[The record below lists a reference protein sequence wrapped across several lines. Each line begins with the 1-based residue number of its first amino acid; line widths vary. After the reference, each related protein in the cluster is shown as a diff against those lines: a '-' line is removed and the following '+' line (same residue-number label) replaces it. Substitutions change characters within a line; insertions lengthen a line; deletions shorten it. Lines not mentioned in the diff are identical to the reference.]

1 MEKYIVKENEILIE
15 FLKKTF
21 SNLSKNSVKSLLHN
35 EKVFVNG
42 NMTTKYNYELNI
54 GDVVE
59 IREKVA
65 KNINIIYEDKDIIVI
80 NKPSGLLTVA
90 TEKEKNKTAYHLVME
105 YLKKKNKNNRIFII
119 HRLDKDTSG
128 IIMFAKNER
137 AKHLYQDNWNDI
149 VKKRCYYAVIDGKME
164 NKEGTIKSYLKENGN
179 MVYSVKDRSGKLAIT
194 EFTTLNHKKAYSLLD
209 ISIKTG
215 RKHQIRVSLKEY
227 GHPIIGDKKYGAKS
241 NPLGRLGLHAY
252 ELSLQ
257 LPYCKEPLTVES
269 KIPKEFLKIFESEV
283 KDGEI
288 TESHRR

>member
-15 FLKKTF
+15 FLKKMF

-42 NMTTKYNYELNI
+42 NMTTKYNYELNA

-65 KNINIIYEDKDIIVI
+65 KNIDIIYEDKDIIVI

-194 EFTTLNHKKAYSLLD
+194 EYKVLKEIKNISLLD
-209 ISIKTG
+209 INLKTG
-215 RKHQIRVSLKEY
+215 RKNQIRVHMKENKT
-227 GHPIIGDKKYGAKS
+227 PILGDLKYGEKS
-241 NPLGRLGLHAY
+241 KLINRLALHAY
-252 ELSLQ
+252 KLELINPVTKKL
-257 LPYCKEPLTVES
+257 LTFE
-269 KIPKEFLKIFESEV
+269 INMPNEFKTLFK
-283 KDGEI
+283 
-288 TESHRR
+288 

>member
-15 FLKKTF
+15 FLKKMF

-42 NMTTKYNYELNI
+42 NMTTKYNYELNV
-54 GDVVE
+54 GDIVE

-65 KNINIIYEDKDIIVI
+65 KNIDIIYEDKDIIVI

-179 MVYSVKDRSGKLAIT
+179 MVYSVKDRSGKIAIT
-194 EFTTLNHKKAYSLLD
+194 EYKVLKERKNISLLD
-209 ISIKTG
+209 INLKTG
-215 RKHQIRVSLKEY
+215 RKNQIRVHMKENKT
-227 GHPIIGDKKYGAKS
+227 PILGDLKYGEKS
-241 NPLGRLGLHAY
+241 KLINRLALHAY
-252 ELSLQ
+252 KLELINPVTKKL
-257 LPYCKEPLTVES
+257 LTFE
-269 KIPKEFLKIFESEV
+269 INMPNEFKMLFK
-283 KDGEI
+283 
-288 TESHRR
+288 

>member
-15 FLKKTF
+15 FLKKMF

-42 NMTTKYNYELNI
+42 NMTTKYNYELNV

-65 KNINIIYEDKDIIVI
+65 KNIDIIYEDKDIIVI

-90 TEKEKNKTAYHLVME
+90 TEKEKNKTTYHLVME
-105 YLKKKNKNNRIFII
+105 YLKKKNKNNRIFVI

-194 EFTTLNHKKAYSLLD
+194 EYKVLKERKNISLLD
-209 ISIKTG
+209 INLKTG
-215 RKHQIRVSLKEY
+215 RKNQIRVHMKENKT
-227 GHPIIGDKKYGAKS
+227 PILGDLKYGEKS
-241 NPLGRLGLHAY
+241 KLINRLALHAY
-252 ELSLQ
+252 KLELVNPVTKKL
-257 LPYCKEPLTVES
+257 LTFE
-269 KIPKEFLKIFESEV
+269 INMPNEFKMLFK
-283 KDGEI
+283 
-288 TESHRR
+288 

>member
-1 MEKYIVKENEILIE
+1 MEKYMVKENEILIE

-21 SNLSKNSVKSLLHN
+21 SNLSKNNVKSLLHN

-42 NMTTKYNYELNI
+42 NMTTKYNYELNV
-54 GDVVE
+54 GDTVE

-65 KNINIIYEDKDIIVI
+65 KNIDIIYEDKDIIVI

-194 EFTTLNHKKAYSLLD
+194 EYKVLKERKNISLLD
-209 ISIKTG
+209 INLKTG
-215 RKHQIRVSLKEY
+215 RKNQIRVHMKENKT
-227 GHPIIGDKKYGAKS
+227 PILGDLKYGEKS
-241 NPLGRLGLHAY
+241 KLINRLALHAY
-252 ELSLQ
+252 KLELINPVTKKL
-257 LPYCKEPLTVES
+257 L
-269 KIPKEFLKIFESEV
+269 IFEASMPN
-283 KDGEI
+283 EI
-288 TESHRR
+288 KTLFK

>member
-21 SNLSKNSVKSLLHN
+21 SNLSKNNVRSLLHN

-65 KNINIIYEDKDIIVI
+65 KNIDIIYEDKDIIVI

-149 VKKRCYYAVIDGKME
+149 VKKRCYYAVIAGKME

-194 EFTTLNHKKAYSLLD
+194 EYKVLKERKNISLLD
-209 ISIKTG
+209 INLKTG
-215 RKHQIRVSLKEY
+215 RKNQIRVHMKENKT
-227 GHPIIGDKKYGAKS
+227 PILGDLKYGEKS
-241 NPLGRLGLHAY
+241 KLINRLALHAY
-252 ELSLQ
+252 KLELVNPVTKKL
-257 LPYCKEPLTVES
+257 LTFE
-269 KIPKEFLKIFESEV
+269 INMPNEFKMLFK
-283 KDGEI
+283 
-288 TESHRR
+288 

>member
-15 FLKKTF
+15 FLKKMF

-42 NMTTKYNYELNI
+42 NMTTKYNYELNA
-54 GDVVE
+54 GDIVE

-65 KNINIIYEDKDIIVI
+65 KNIDIIYEDKDIVVI

-194 EFTTLNHKKAYSLLD
+194 EYKVLKERKNISLLD
-209 ISIKTG
+209 INLKTG
-215 RKHQIRVSLKEY
+215 RKNQIRVHMKENKT
-227 GHPIIGDKKYGAKS
+227 PILGDLKYGEKS
-241 NPLGRLGLHAY
+241 KLINRLALHAY
-252 ELSLQ
+252 KLELINPVTKKL
-257 LPYCKEPLTVES
+257 L
-269 KIPKEFLKIFESEV
+269 IFEASMPN
-283 KDGEI
+283 EI
-288 TESHRR
+288 KTLFE

>member
-15 FLKKTF
+15 FLKKMF

-59 IREKVA
+59 IREKIA
-65 KNINIIYEDKDIIVI
+65 KNIDIIYEDKDIIVI

-194 EFTTLNHKKAYSLLD
+194 EYKVLKERKNISLLD
-209 ISIKTG
+209 INLKTG
-215 RKHQIRVSLKEY
+215 RKNQIRVHMKENKT
-227 GHPIIGDKKYGAKS
+227 PILGDLKYGEKS
-241 NPLGRLGLHAY
+241 KLINRLALHAY
-252 ELSLQ
+252 KLELINPVTKKL
-257 LPYCKEPLTVES
+257 LTFE
-269 KIPKEFLKIFESEV
+269 INMPNEFKMLFK
-283 KDGEI
+283 
-288 TESHRR
+288 

>member
-15 FLKKTF
+15 FLKKMF

-42 NMTTKYNYELNI
+42 NMNTKYNYELNV
-54 GDVVE
+54 GDTVE

-65 KNINIIYEDKDIIVI
+65 KNIDIIYEDKDIIVI

-194 EFTTLNHKKAYSLLD
+194 EYKVLKERKNISLLD
-209 ISIKTG
+209 INLKTG
-215 RKHQIRVSLKEY
+215 RKNQIRVHMKENKT
-227 GHPIIGDKKYGAKS
+227 PILGDLKYGEKS
-241 NPLGRLGLHAY
+241 KLINRLALHAY
-252 ELSLQ
+252 KLELINPVTKKL
-257 LPYCKEPLTVES
+257 L
-269 KIPKEFLKIFESEV
+269 IFEASMPN
-283 KDGEI
+283 EI
-288 TESHRR
+288 KTLFE

>member
-15 FLKKTF
+15 FLKKMF

-42 NMTTKYNYELNI
+42 NMTTKYNYELNA
-54 GDVVE
+54 GDIVE
-59 IREKVA
+59 IREKIA
-65 KNINIIYEDKDIIVI
+65 KNIDIIYEDKDIIVI

-194 EFTTLNHKKAYSLLD
+194 EYKVLKERKNISLLD
-209 ISIKTG
+209 INLKTG
-215 RKHQIRVSLKEY
+215 RKNQIRVHMKENKT
-227 GHPIIGDKKYGAKS
+227 PILGDLKYGEKS
-241 NPLGRLGLHAY
+241 KLINRLALHAY
-252 ELSLQ
+252 KLELVNPVTKKL
-257 LPYCKEPLTVES
+257 LTFE
-269 KIPKEFLKIFESEV
+269 INMPNEFKMLFK
-283 KDGEI
+283 
-288 TESHRR
+288 

>member
-42 NMTTKYNYELNI
+42 NMTTKYNYELNA

-65 KNINIIYEDKDIIVI
+65 KNIDIIYEDKDIIVI

-179 MVYSVKDRSGKLAIT
+179 MVYSVKDRSGKLAVT
-194 EFTTLNHKKAYSLLD
+194 EYKVLKERKNISLLD
-209 ISIKTG
+209 INLKTG
-215 RKHQIRVSLKEY
+215 RKNQIRVHMKENKT
-227 GHPIIGDKKYGAKS
+227 PILGDLKYGEKS
-241 NPLGRLGLHAY
+241 KLINRLALHAY
-252 ELSLQ
+252 KLELINPVTKKL
-257 LPYCKEPLTVES
+257 LTFEVNMPNEF
-269 KIPKEFLKIFESEV
+269 KILFK
-283 KDGEI
+283 
-288 TESHRR
+288 

>member
-1 MEKYIVKENEILIE
+1 MEKYIVKGNEILIE
-15 FLKKTF
+15 FLKKMF

-65 KNINIIYEDKDIIVI
+65 KNIDIIYEDKNIIVI

-194 EFTTLNHKKAYSLLD
+194 EYKVLKERKNISLLD
-209 ISIKTG
+209 INLKTG
-215 RKHQIRVSLKEY
+215 RKNQIRVHMKENKT
-227 GHPIIGDKKYGAKS
+227 PILGDLKYGEKS
-241 NPLGRLGLHAY
+241 KLINRLALHAY
-252 ELSLQ
+252 KLELVNPVTKKL
-257 LPYCKEPLTVES
+257 LTFE
-269 KIPKEFLKIFESEV
+269 INMPNEFKMLFK
-283 KDGEI
+283 
-288 TESHRR
+288 

>member
-15 FLKKTF
+15 FLKKMF

-54 GDVVE
+54 GDEVE

-65 KNINIIYEDKDIIVI
+65 KNIDIIYEDKDIIVI

-194 EFTTLNHKKAYSLLD
+194 EYKVLKERKNISLLD
-209 ISIKTG
+209 INLKTG
-215 RKHQIRVSLKEY
+215 RKNQIRVHMKENKT
-227 GHPIIGDKKYGAKS
+227 PILGDLKYGEKS
-241 NPLGRLGLHAY
+241 KLINRLALHAY
-252 ELSLQ
+252 KLELINPVTKKL
-257 LPYCKEPLTVES
+257 LTFE
-269 KIPKEFLKIFESEV
+269 INMPNEFKMLFK
-283 KDGEI
+283 
-288 TESHRR
+288 

>member
-15 FLKKTF
+15 FLKKMF

-65 KNINIIYEDKDIIVI
+65 KNIDIIYEDKDIIVI

-149 VKKRCYYAVIDGKME
+149 VKKRCYYAVIEGKME

-194 EFTTLNHKKAYSLLD
+194 EYKVLKERKNISLLD
-209 ISIKTG
+209 INLKTG
-215 RKHQIRVSLKEY
+215 RKNQIRVHMKENKT
-227 GHPIIGDKKYGAKS
+227 PILGDLKYGEKS
-241 NPLGRLGLHAY
+241 KLINRLALHAY
-252 ELSLQ
+252 KLEIVNPVTKKL
-257 LPYCKEPLTVES
+257 LTFE
-269 KIPKEFLKIFESEV
+269 INMPNEFKMLFK
-283 KDGEI
+283 
-288 TESHRR
+288 

>member
-15 FLKKTF
+15 FLKKMF

-42 NMTTKYNYELNI
+42 NMTTKYNYELNV
-54 GDVVE
+54 GDIVE

-65 KNINIIYEDKDIIVI
+65 KNIDIIYEDKDIIVI

-194 EFTTLNHKKAYSLLD
+194 EYKVLKERKNISLLD
-209 ISIKTG
+209 INLKTG
-215 RKHQIRVSLKEY
+215 RKNQIRVHMKENKT
-227 GHPIIGDKKYGAKS
+227 PILGDLKYGEKS
-241 NPLGRLGLHAY
+241 KLINRLALHAY
-252 ELSLQ
+252 KLELINPVTKKL
-257 LPYCKEPLTVES
+257 L
-269 KIPKEFLKIFESEV
+269 IFEASMPN
-283 KDGEI
+283 EI
-288 TESHRR
+288 KTLFK

>member
-42 NMTTKYNYELNI
+42 NMTTKYNYELNV

-65 KNINIIYEDKDIIVI
+65 KNIDIIYEDKNIIVI

-149 VKKRCYYAVIDGKME
+149 VKKRCYYAVIDGKMQ

-179 MVYSVKDRSGKLAIT
+179 MVYSVKDRSGKIAIT
-194 EFTTLNHKKAYSLLD
+194 EYKVLKERKNISLLD
-209 ISIKTG
+209 INLKTG
-215 RKHQIRVSLKEY
+215 RKNQIRVHMKENKT
-227 GHPIIGDKKYGAKS
+227 PILGDLKYGEKS
-241 NPLGRLGLHAY
+241 KLINRLALHAY
-252 ELSLQ
+252 KLELINPVTKKL
-257 LPYCKEPLTVES
+257 LTFEVNM
-269 KIPKEFLKIFESEV
+269 PNEFKTLFK
-283 KDGEI
+283 
-288 TESHRR
+288 

>member
-15 FLKKTF
+15 FLKKMF

-42 NMTTKYNYELNI
+42 NMTTKYNYELNV
-54 GDVVE
+54 GDIVE

-65 KNINIIYEDKDIIVI
+65 KNIDIIYEDKDIIVI

-194 EFTTLNHKKAYSLLD
+194 EYKVLKERKNISLLD
-209 ISIKTG
+209 INLKTG
-215 RKHQIRVSLKEY
+215 RKNQIRVHMKENKT
-227 GHPIIGDKKYGAKS
+227 PILGDLKYGEKS
-241 NPLGRLGLHAY
+241 KLINRLALHAY
-252 ELSLQ
+252 KLELVNPVMKKL
-257 LPYCKEPLTVES
+257 LTFE
-269 KIPKEFLKIFESEV
+269 INMPNEFKTLFK
-283 KDGEI
+283 
-288 TESHRR
+288 

>member
-15 FLKKTF
+15 FLKKMF

-35 EKVFVNG
+35 EKVFING
-42 NMTTKYNYELNI
+42 NMTTKYNYELNV

-65 KNINIIYEDKDIIVI
+65 KNIDIIYEDKDIIVI

-119 HRLDKDTSG
+119 HRLDIDTSG

-164 NKEGTIKSYLKENGN
+164 KKEGTIKSYLKENGN

-194 EFTTLNHKKAYSLLD
+194 EYKVLKERKNISLLD
-209 ISIKTG
+209 INLKTG
-215 RKHQIRVSLKEY
+215 RKNQIRVHMKENKT
-227 GHPIIGDKKYGAKS
+227 PILGDLKYGEKS
-241 NPLGRLGLHAY
+241 KLINRLALHAY
-252 ELSLQ
+252 KLELVNPVTKKL
-257 LPYCKEPLTVES
+257 LTFE
-269 KIPKEFLKIFESEV
+269 INMPNEFKTLFK
-283 KDGEI
+283 
-288 TESHRR
+288 

>member
-21 SNLSKNSVKSLLHN
+21 SNLSKNNVKSLLHN

-65 KNINIIYEDKDIIVI
+65 KNIDIIYEDKDIIVI

-194 EFTTLNHKKAYSLLD
+194 EYKVLKERKNISLLD
-209 ISIKTG
+209 INLKTG
-215 RKHQIRVSLKEY
+215 RKNQIRVHMKENKT
-227 GHPIIGDKKYGAKS
+227 PILGDLKYGEKS
-241 NPLGRLGLHAY
+241 KLINRLALHAY
-252 ELSLQ
+252 KLELINPVTKKL
-257 LPYCKEPLTVES
+257 L
-269 KIPKEFLKIFESEV
+269 IFEASMPN
-283 KDGEI
+283 EI
-288 TESHRR
+288 KTLFF

>member
-1 MEKYIVKENEILIE
+1 MEKYIVKGNEILIE
-15 FLKKTF
+15 FLKKMF

-65 KNINIIYEDKDIIVI
+65 KNIDIIYEDKDIIVI

-179 MVYSVKDRSGKLAIT
+179 MVYYVKDRSGKLAIT
-194 EFTTLNHKKAYSLLD
+194 EYKVLKERENISLLD
-209 ISIKTG
+209 INLKTG
-215 RKHQIRVSLKEY
+215 RKNQIRVHMKENKT
-227 GHPIIGDKKYGAKS
+227 PILGDLKYGEKS
-241 NPLGRLGLHAY
+241 KLINRLALHAY
-252 ELSLQ
+252 KLELINPVTKKL
-257 LPYCKEPLTVES
+257 LTFE
-269 KIPKEFLKIFESEV
+269 INMPNEFKMLFK
-283 KDGEI
+283 
-288 TESHRR
+288 

>member
-54 GDVVE
+54 GNVVE
-59 IREKVA
+59 IREKIA
-65 KNINIIYEDKDIIVI
+65 KNIDIIYEDKDIIVI

-164 NKEGTIKSYLKENGN
+164 NKEGIIKSYLKENGN
-179 MVYSVKDRSGKLAIT
+179 MVYSVKDRSGKIAIT
-194 EFTTLNHKKAYSLLD
+194 EYKVLKERKNISLLD
-209 ISIKTG
+209 INLRTG
-215 RKHQIRVSLKEY
+215 RKNQIRVHMKENKT
-227 GHPIIGDKKYGAKS
+227 PILGDLKYGEKS
-241 NPLGRLGLHAY
+241 KLINRLALHAY
-252 ELSLQ
+252 KLELINPVTKKL
-257 LPYCKEPLTVES
+257 LTFEVNM
-269 KIPKEFLKIFESEV
+269 PNEFKMLFK
-283 KDGEI
+283 
-288 TESHRR
+288 

>member
-15 FLKKTF
+15 FLKKMF

-42 NMTTKYNYELNI
+42 NMTTKYNYELNV
-54 GDVVE
+54 GDIVE

-65 KNINIIYEDKDIIVI
+65 KNIDIIYEDKDIIVI

-179 MVYSVKDRSGKLAIT
+179 MVYSVKERSGKLAIT
-194 EFTTLNHKKAYSLLD
+194 EYKVLKERKNISLLD
-209 ISIKTG
+209 INLKTG
-215 RKHQIRVSLKEY
+215 RKNQIRVHMKENKT
-227 GHPIIGDKKYGAKS
+227 PILGDLKYGEKS
-241 NPLGRLGLHAY
+241 KLINRLALHAY
-252 ELSLQ
+252 KLELINPVTKKL
-257 LPYCKEPLTVES
+257 L
-269 KIPKEFLKIFESEV
+269 IFEASMPN
-283 KDGEI
+283 EI
-288 TESHRR
+288 KTLFF

>member
-15 FLKKTF
+15 FLKKMF

-65 KNINIIYEDKDIIVI
+65 KNIDIIYEDKDIIVI

-179 MVYSVKDRSGKLAIT
+179 MVYSVKDRSGKIAIT
-194 EFTTLNHKKAYSLLD
+194 EYKVLKERKNISLLD
-209 ISIKTG
+209 INLKTG
-215 RKHQIRVSLKEY
+215 RKNQIRVHMKENKT
-227 GHPIIGDKKYGAKS
+227 PILGDLKYGEKS
-241 NPLGRLGLHAY
+241 KLINRLALHAY
-252 ELSLQ
+252 KLELINPVTKKL
-257 LPYCKEPLTVES
+257 L
-269 KIPKEFLKIFESEV
+269 IFETSMPN
-283 KDGEI
+283 EI
-288 TESHRR
+288 KTLFE

>member
-42 NMTTKYNYELNI
+42 NMTTKYNYELNV

-65 KNINIIYEDKDIIVI
+65 KNIDIIYEDKDIIVI

-149 VKKRCYYAVIDGKME
+149 VKKRCYYAVIDGKMQ

-194 EFTTLNHKKAYSLLD
+194 EYKVLKERKNISLLD
-209 ISIKTG
+209 INLKTG
-215 RKHQIRVSLKEY
+215 RKNQIRVHMKENKT
-227 GHPIIGDKKYGAKS
+227 PILGDLKYGEKS
-241 NPLGRLGLHAY
+241 KLINRLALHAY
-252 ELSLQ
+252 KLELINPVTKKL
-257 LPYCKEPLTVES
+257 LTFEVNMPNEF
-269 KIPKEFLKIFESEV
+269 KILFK
-283 KDGEI
+283 
-288 TESHRR
+288 

>member
-15 FLKKTF
+15 FLKKMF

-42 NMTTKYNYELNI
+42 NMTTKYNYELNV
-54 GDVVE
+54 GDIVE

-65 KNINIIYEDKDIIVI
+65 KNIDIIYEDKDIIVI

-194 EFTTLNHKKAYSLLD
+194 EYKVLKERKTISLLD
-209 ISIKTG
+209 INLKTG
-215 RKHQIRVSLKEY
+215 RKNQIRVHMKENKT
-227 GHPIIGDKKYGAKS
+227 PILGDLKYGEKS
-241 NPLGRLGLHAY
+241 KLINRLALHAY
-252 ELSLQ
+252 KLELINPVTKKL
-257 LPYCKEPLTVES
+257 LTFEVNMPNEF
-269 KIPKEFLKIFESEV
+269 KILFK
-283 KDGEI
+283 
-288 TESHRR
+288 

>member
-15 FLKKTF
+15 FLKKMF
-21 SNLSKNSVKSLLHN
+21 SNLTKNSVKSLLHN

-42 NMTTKYNYELNI
+42 NMTTKYNYELNV
-54 GDVVE
+54 GDIVE

-65 KNINIIYEDKDIIVI
+65 KNIDIIYEDKNIIVI

-194 EFTTLNHKKAYSLLD
+194 EYKVLKERKNISLLD
-209 ISIKTG
+209 INLKTG
-215 RKHQIRVSLKEY
+215 RKNQIRVHMKENKT
-227 GHPIIGDKKYGAKS
+227 PILGDLKYGEKS
-241 NPLGRLGLHAY
+241 KLINRLALHAY
-252 ELSLQ
+252 KLELINPVTKKL
-257 LPYCKEPLTVES
+257 LTFE
-269 KIPKEFLKIFESEV
+269 INMPNEFKTLFK
-283 KDGEI
+283 
-288 TESHRR
+288 

>member
-15 FLKKTF
+15 FLKKMF

-54 GDVVE
+54 GDEVE

-65 KNINIIYEDKDIIVI
+65 KNIDIIYEDKDIIVI

-90 TEKEKNKTAYHLVME
+90 TEKEKNKTSYHLVME

-194 EFTTLNHKKAYSLLD
+194 EYKVLKERKNISLLD
-209 ISIKTG
+209 INLKTG
-215 RKHQIRVSLKEY
+215 RKNQIRVHMKENKT
-227 GHPIIGDKKYGAKS
+227 PILGDLKYGEKS
-241 NPLGRLGLHAY
+241 KLIHRLALHAY
-252 ELSLQ
+252 KLELINPVTKKL
-257 LPYCKEPLTVES
+257 LTFE
-269 KIPKEFLKIFESEV
+269 INMPNEFKMLFK
-283 KDGEI
+283 
-288 TESHRR
+288 

>member
-15 FLKKTF
+15 FLKKMF

-65 KNINIIYEDKDIIVI
+65 KNIDIICEDKDIIVI

-149 VKKRCYYAVIDGKME
+149 VKKRCYYAVIAGKME

-194 EFTTLNHKKAYSLLD
+194 EYKVLKERKNISLLD
-209 ISIKTG
+209 INLKTG
-215 RKHQIRVSLKEY
+215 RKNQIRVHMKENKT
-227 GHPIIGDKKYGAKS
+227 PILGDLKYGEKS
-241 NPLGRLGLHAY
+241 KLINRLALHAY
-252 ELSLQ
+252 KLELVNPVTKKL
-257 LPYCKEPLTVES
+257 LTFE
-269 KIPKEFLKIFESEV
+269 INMPNEFKMLFK
-283 KDGEI
+283 
-288 TESHRR
+288 

>member
-15 FLKKTF
+15 FLKKMF

-42 NMTTKYNYELNI
+42 NMTTKYNYELNV
-54 GDVVE
+54 GDIIE

-65 KNINIIYEDKDIIVI
+65 KNIDIIYEDKDIIVI

-179 MVYSVKDRSGKLAIT
+179 MVYSVKDRSGKIAIT
-194 EFTTLNHKKAYSLLD
+194 EYKVLKERKNISLLD
-209 ISIKTG
+209 INLKTG
-215 RKHQIRVSLKEY
+215 RKNQIRVHMKENKT
-227 GHPIIGDKKYGAKS
+227 PILGDLKYGEKS
-241 NPLGRLGLHAY
+241 KLINRLALHAY
-252 ELSLQ
+252 KLELINPVTKKL
-257 LPYCKEPLTVES
+257 LTFE
-269 KIPKEFLKIFESEV
+269 INMPNEFKMLFK
-283 KDGEI
+283 
-288 TESHRR
+288 

>member
-15 FLKKTF
+15 FLKKMF

-65 KNINIIYEDKDIIVI
+65 KNIDIIYEDKDIIVI

-179 MVYSVKDRSGKLAIT
+179 MVYSVKDRSGKIAIT
-194 EFTTLNHKKAYSLLD
+194 EYKVLKERKNISLLD
-209 ISIKTG
+209 INLKTG
-215 RKHQIRVSLKEY
+215 RKNQIRVHMKENKT
-227 GHPIIGDKKYGAKS
+227 PILGDLKYGEKS
-241 NPLGRLGLHAY
+241 KLINRLALHAY
-252 ELSLQ
+252 KLELVNPVTKKL
-257 LPYCKEPLTVES
+257 LTFE
-269 KIPKEFLKIFESEV
+269 INMPNEFKMLFK
-283 KDGEI
+283 
-288 TESHRR
+288 

>member
-42 NMTTKYNYELNI
+42 NMTTKYNYELNV

-65 KNINIIYEDKDIIVI
+65 KNIDIIYEDKDIIVI

-179 MVYSVKDRSGKLAIT
+179 MVYSVKDRGGKLAIT
-194 EFTTLNHKKAYSLLD
+194 EYKVLKERKNISLLD
-209 ISIKTG
+209 INLKTG
-215 RKHQIRVSLKEY
+215 RKNQIRVHMKENKT
-227 GHPIIGDKKYGAKS
+227 PILGDLKYGEKS
-241 NPLGRLGLHAY
+241 KLINRLALHAY
-252 ELSLQ
+252 KLGLINPVTKK
-257 LPYCKEPLTVES
+257 LL
-269 KIPKEFLKIFESEV
+269 IFEASMPN
-283 KDGEI
+283 EI
-288 TESHRR
+288 KTLFE

>member
-15 FLKKTF
+15 FLKKMF

-42 NMTTKYNYELNI
+42 NMTTKYNYELNV
-54 GDVVE
+54 GDIVE

-65 KNINIIYEDKDIIVI
+65 KNIDIIYEDKDIIVI

-179 MVYSVKDRSGKLAIT
+179 MVYSVKERSGKLAIT
-194 EFTTLNHKKAYSLLD
+194 EYKVLKERKNISLLD
-209 ISIKTG
+209 INLKTG
-215 RKHQIRVSLKEY
+215 RKNQIRVHMKENKT
-227 GHPIIGDKKYGAKS
+227 PILGDLKYGEKS
-241 NPLGRLGLHAY
+241 KLINRLALHAY
-252 ELSLQ
+252 KLELVNPVTKKL
-257 LPYCKEPLTVES
+257 LTFE
-269 KIPKEFLKIFESEV
+269 INMPNEFKTLFK
-283 KDGEI
+283 
-288 TESHRR
+288 

>member
-15 FLKKTF
+15 FLKKMF
-21 SNLSKNSVKSLLHN
+21 SNLLKNSVKSLLHN

-65 KNINIIYEDKDIIVI
+65 KNIDIIYEDKDIIVI

-90 TEKEKNKTAYHLVME
+90 TEKEKNKTSYHLVME

-194 EFTTLNHKKAYSLLD
+194 EYKVLKERENISLLD
-209 ISIKTG
+209 INLKTG
-215 RKHQIRVSLKEY
+215 RKNQIRVHMKENKT
-227 GHPIIGDKKYGAKS
+227 PILGDLKYGEKS
-241 NPLGRLGLHAY
+241 KLINRLALHAY
-252 ELSLQ
+252 KLELINPDTKKLITFEINM
-257 LPYCKEPLTVES
+257 PN
-269 KIPKEFLKIFESEV
+269 EFKMLFK
-283 KDGEI
+283 
-288 TESHRR
+288 

>member
-42 NMTTKYNYELNI
+42 NMTTKYNYELNV

-65 KNINIIYEDKDIIVI
+65 KNIDIIYEDKDIIVI

-137 AKHLYQDNWNDI
+137 AKHLYQDNWNNI

-194 EFTTLNHKKAYSLLD
+194 EYKVLKERKNISLLD
-209 ISIKTG
+209 INLKTG
-215 RKHQIRVSLKEY
+215 RKNQIRVHMKENKT
-227 GHPIIGDKKYGAKS
+227 PILGDLKYGEKS
-241 NPLGRLGLHAY
+241 KLINRLALHAY
-252 ELSLQ
+252 KLELINPVTKKL
-257 LPYCKEPLTVES
+257 L
-269 KIPKEFLKIFESEV
+269 IFEASMPN
-283 KDGEI
+283 EI
-288 TESHRR
+288 KTLFFK

>member
-15 FLKKTF
+15 FLKKMF

-65 KNINIIYEDKDIIVI
+65 KNIDIIYEDKDIIVI

-194 EFTTLNHKKAYSLLD
+194 EYKVLKERKNISLLD
-209 ISIKTG
+209 INLKTG
-215 RKHQIRVSLKEY
+215 RKNQIRVHMKENKT
-227 GHPIIGDKKYGAKS
+227 PILGDLKYGEKS
-241 NPLGRLGLHAY
+241 KLINRLALHAY
-252 ELSLQ
+252 KLELVNPITKKL
-257 LPYCKEPLTVES
+257 LTFE
-269 KIPKEFLKIFESEV
+269 INMPNEFKMLFK
-283 KDGEI
+283 
-288 TESHRR
+288 

>member
-15 FLKKTF
+15 FLKKKF

-42 NMTTKYNYELNI
+42 NMTTKYNYELNV
-54 GDVVE
+54 GDIVE

-65 KNINIIYEDKDIIVI
+65 KNIDIIYEDKDIIVI

-179 MVYSVKDRSGKLAIT
+179 MVYSVKDRSGKIAIT
-194 EFTTLNHKKAYSLLD
+194 EYKVLKERKNISLLD
-209 ISIKTG
+209 INLKTG
-215 RKHQIRVSLKEY
+215 RKNQIRVHMKENKT
-227 GHPIIGDKKYGAKS
+227 PILGDLKYGEKS
-241 NPLGRLGLHAY
+241 KLINRLALHAY
-252 ELSLQ
+252 KLELVNPVTKKL
-257 LPYCKEPLTVES
+257 LTFEVNMPNKF
-269 KIPKEFLKIFESEV
+269 KILFK
-283 KDGEI
+283 
-288 TESHRR
+288 

>member
-21 SNLSKNSVKSLLHN
+21 NNLSKNNVKSLLHN

-54 GDVVE
+54 GNVVE

-65 KNINIIYEDKDIIVI
+65 KNIDIIYEDKDIIVI

-105 YLKKKNKNNRIFII
+105 YLKKKNKNNRIFVI

-149 VKKRCYYAVIDGKME
+149 VKKRCYYAVIDGKLE

-194 EFTTLNHKKAYSLLD
+194 EYKVLKERKNISLLD
-209 ISIKTG
+209 INLKTG
-215 RKHQIRVSLKEY
+215 RKNQIRVHMKENKT
-227 GHPIIGDKKYGAKS
+227 PILGDLKYGEKS
-241 NPLGRLGLHAY
+241 KLINRLALHAY
-252 ELSLQ
+252 KLELVNPVTKKL
-257 LPYCKEPLTVES
+257 LTFE
-269 KIPKEFLKIFESEV
+269 INMPNEFKMLFK
-283 KDGEI
+283 
-288 TESHRR
+288 

>member
-21 SNLSKNSVKSLLHN
+21 SNLSKNNVKSLLHN

-42 NMTTKYNYELNI
+42 NMTTKYNYELNV
-54 GDVVE
+54 GDTVE

-65 KNINIIYEDKDIIVI
+65 KNIDIIYEDKDIIVI

-105 YLKKKNKNNRIFII
+105 YLKKKNKNNRIFVI

-149 VKKRCYYAVIDGKME
+149 VKKRCYYAVIDGKMQK
-164 NKEGTIKSYLKENGN
+164 KEGTIKSYLKENGN

-194 EFTTLNHKKAYSLLD
+194 EYKVLKERKNISLLD
-209 ISIKTG
+209 INLKTG
-215 RKHQIRVSLKEY
+215 RKNQIRVHMKENKT
-227 GHPIIGDKKYGAKS
+227 PILGDLKYGEKS
-241 NPLGRLGLHAY
+241 KLINRLALHAY
-252 ELSLQ
+252 KLELINPVTKKL
-257 LPYCKEPLTVES
+257 L
-269 KIPKEFLKIFESEV
+269 IFEASMPN
-283 KDGEI
+283 EI
-288 TESHRR
+288 KTLFF

>member
-42 NMTTKYNYELNI
+42 NMTTKYNYELNV

-65 KNINIIYEDKDIIVI
+65 KNIDIIYEDKDIIII

-194 EFTTLNHKKAYSLLD
+194 EYKVLKERKNISLLD
-209 ISIKTG
+209 INLKTG
-215 RKHQIRVSLKEY
+215 RKNQIRVHMKENKT
-227 GHPIIGDKKYGAKS
+227 PILGDLKYGEKS
-241 NPLGRLGLHAY
+241 KLINRLALHASKL
-252 ELSLQ
+252 ELINPVTKKL
-257 LPYCKEPLTVES
+257 L
-269 KIPKEFLKIFESEV
+269 IFEASMPN
-283 KDGEI
+283 EI
-288 TESHRR
+288 KTLFE